1 MLSISRLQ
9 ARFVLLI
16 YVGALVFSLLAG
28 AVAYQLAFHRA
39 LTQSQEAIERLCL
52 TVKTTAAIAAYV
64 DNRDVA
70 KDVASGLLNNEIVQ
84 TARIESS
91 AGNVMIELSKPEQEA
106 IGADFDIRCPLFSP
120 FDQKEQVGNLVIT
133 PNQHLITGN
142 ARTEAITQVI
152 ILVLQVAL
160 TSLLSMVLVSV
171 LFSRPIGMLAEKLR
185 GLTPGG
191 SQRLPVPPRHRRDEI
206 GVLVR
211 SSNELLE
218 ATECAFREE
227 RRLRA
232 EMEAMERQY
241 RRIFDTTSAGILV
254 LNGDG
259 RLINAN
265 PTLMKM
271 IGHTVADY
279 RAFDGLAFFNAIFV
293 DPEQALALVH
303 RSLELGQMV
312 AHDLKLRQPGGGI
325 SWVHALI
332 SVHACA
338 GAIELIEAV
347 LYDITDRKRKESEV
361 QHLAEHDVLTGL
373 KNRRSSELFIEA
385 ALQRAALD
393 GGSVAVMLID
403 LDSFKPVN
411 DMLGHAAGD
420 EVLKAIGAQLQKMVR
435 SSSDLA
441 GRLGGDEFVL
451 AVCDPSV
458 DIAGISRVAEQLLQ
472 LIGQPLTLENGST
485 VALGASIGIACY
497 PDAGAT
503 CAALMRAAD
512 AAMYRVKC
520 SGKNGF
526 AFAERDMF
534 QEA

>member
-1 MLSISRLQ
+1 MLTISRLQ
-9 ARFVLLI
+9 TRFVLLTFT
-16 YVGALVFSLLAG
+16 GALLFSLLVG
-28 AVAYQLAFHRA
+28 AVAYRLAFQRA
-39 LTQSQEAIERLCL
+39 LLQSEEAIERLCL

-70 KDVASGLLNNEIVQ
+70 KDVATGLLNNEIVQ
-84 TARIESS
+84 SARIES
-91 AGNVMIELSKPEQEA
+91 GVDKVMFEQSKPGQEA
-106 IGADFDIRCPLFSP
+106 SGAIFAVRCPLYSP
-120 FDQKEQVGNLVIT
+120 FDVEERVGNLIIR
-133 PNQHLITGN
+133 PNQRLITHN
-142 ARTEAITQVI
+142 ARTEAITQVA
-152 ILVLQVAL
+152 ILVIQVAI

-171 LFSRPIGMLAEKLR
+171 LFSQPIGLLAEKLR

-191 SQRLPVPPRHRRDEI
+191 SQRVPVPFRHRHDEI

-218 ATECAFREE
+218 ATESAFREE

-232 EMEAMERQY
+232 EMEAMEQQY

-254 LNGDG
+254 LNANG

-265 PTLMKM
+265 PTLIKM
-271 IGHTVADY
+271 LGRSVEEF
-279 RAFDGLAFFNAIFV
+279 RAFEGLAFFEEVFAK
-293 DPEQALALVH
+293 PEQALALVH
-303 RSLELGQMV
+303 RSLEQGRMAAQ
-312 AHDLKLRQPGGGI
+312 DLELRRPGGDTY
-325 SWVHALI
+325 WVHGLI

-338 GAIELIEAV
+338 GEIELIEAV
-347 LYDITDRKRKESEV
+347 LYDITDRKRMESEV
-361 QHLAEHDVLTGL
+361 LHLAEHDVLTGL
-373 KNRRSSELFIEA
+373 KNRRSSERFIEA
-385 ALQRAALD
+385 AVQYAVSNNS
-393 GGSVAVMLID
+393 SVAVMLID

-420 EVLKAIGAQLQKMVR
+420 EVLVAIAGQLRKLVR

-451 AVCDPSV
+451 AVCDQTV
-458 DIAGISRVAEQLLQ
+458 DVAGVSRVAEELLR
-472 LIGQPLTLENGST
+472 LIGEPLELASGST

-497 PDAGAT
+497 PDAGST
-503 CAALMRAAD
+503 CKELIKAAD

-526 AFAERDMF
+526 AFASLG
-534 QEA
+534 